1 MTGDVIDGP
10 LGQGRPGSPG
20 KRSRQPGDT
29 AALLVPKSQCCS
41 TALRALSRTA
51 TGDVG
56 ARVVGPGAIQAVGD
70 PGIRQAKGRGLFRP
84 GADHMPCLWPPP
96 WSRPNTLKRPLLQ
109 PSLRVALQQG
119 PLLRVALRASESLG
133 APTPGWASALLSTR
147 SPDRACARNGHAI
160 PETPSFTAAVGPPS
174 SGPGPRL
181 GLGAP
186 LTRSPLRTGLM
197 GKHSLKPLRQ
207 PQSGP
212 RAQTPSKPPACAH
225 GGGSCAKRP
234 ALRSRRTKRPG

>member
-1 MTGDVIDGP
+1 MAVCFLTRATCKNVRQNLIPRATADWRHCRAAAAHIVLLQHSPVPDSDRRCCRWAREAP
-10 LGQGRPGSPG
+10 GRPGSPE

-119 PLLRVALRASESLG
+119 PLLRVALRASESPG
-133 APTPGWASALLSTR
+133 VPAPGWASAILPTR
-147 SPDRACARNGHAI
+147 SPDRTERTERARN
-160 PETPSFTAAVGPPS
+160 P
-174 SGPGPRL
+174 
-181 GLGAP
+181 
-186 LTRSPLRTGLM
+186 
-197 GKHSLKPLRQ
+197 
-207 PQSGP
+207 
-212 RAQTPSKPPACAH
+212 
-225 GGGSCAKRP
+225 
-234 ALRSRRTKRPG
+234 